1 MAKFEIMKSIVPFVI
16 ILNDA
21 TAFLLESLSHSFDTL
36 YTIQFPEPVVLTT
49 CKICNV
55 CGYYAFQYE
64 DFAIL
69 YNSFVI
75 KE

>member
-1 MAKFEIMKSIVPFVI
+1 MAKFEIMKSVVPFVI

-21 TAFLLESLSHSFDTL
+21 TACLLESLSHSFDTL
-36 YTIQFPEPVVLTT
+36 PFSFQNPWSWLHARYAMSVDM
-49 CKICNV
+49 
-55 CGYYAFQYE
+55 YAFQYE

-69 YNSFVI
+69 YKNFVI

>member
-36 YTIQFPEPVVLTT
+36 PFSFQWSWLHARYAMSVDM
-49 CKICNV
+49 
-55 CGYYAFQYE
+55 YAFQYE

-69 YNSFVI
+69 YKNFVI

>member
-36 YTIQFPEPVVLTT
+36 QFSFQNPWSWLHARYAMSVDM
-49 CKICNV
+49 
-55 CGYYAFQYE
+55 YAFQYE

-69 YNSFVI
+69 YKNFVI

>member
-16 ILNDA
+16 ILNDT

-36 YTIQFPEPVVLTT
+36 PFSFQNPWSWLHARYAMSVDM
-49 CKICNV
+49 
-55 CGYYAFQYE
+55 YAFQYE

-69 YNSFVI
+69 YKNFVI